1 MKKSLFTPFAII
13 AIASIFVWADAYTDA
28 QPNEGDSAPS
38 FNLQDQNGD
47 WHSLED
53 YRGKYVVLFF
63 YPKDGTPGCTTEAC
77 NFRDNIFAF
86 DDLDTQILG
95 ISLDDVESHK
105 EFSEKYSLPYPI
117 LADIN
122 KDSAVDY
129 GVLGKFMM
137 MTITKR
143 ESFIINPEGE
153 EMFTFSGD
161 FEVEEVLVTNS
172 EEFIG
177 KYVFSSILDKIKLK
191 NSSFPYLIQHFE
203 GWFIKTKNC

>member
-1 MKKSLFTPFAII
+1 MKNIFLKMLSLTAVISVFM
-13 AIASIFVWADAYTDA
+13 WADAYTET
-28 QPNEGDSAPS
+28 QPSVGDSAPT
-38 FNLQDQNGD
+38 FKLQDQNGD
-47 WHSLED
+47 WHTLED
-53 YRGKYVVLFF
+53 YKGKYVVLFF

-117 LADIN
+117 LADME
-122 KDSAVDY
+122 KESAVDY

-143 ESFIINPEGE
+143 ESFIIDPDGVIVKHYKNVDPDKHTDEVIE
-153 EMFTFSGD
+153 E
-161 FEVEEVLVTNS
+161 
-172 EEFIG
+172 
-177 KYVFSSILDKIKLK
+177 LK
-191 NSSFPYLIQHFE
+191 SLQ
-203 GWFIKTKNC
+203 KKV

>member
-1 MKKSLFTPFAII
+1 MLSLTAVISVFM
-13 AIASIFVWADAYTDA
+13 WADAYTET
-28 QPNEGDSAPS
+28 QPGVGDSAPT
-38 FNLQDQNGD
+38 FKLQDQNGD
-47 WHSLED
+47 WHTLED
-53 YRGKYVVLFF
+53 YKGKYVVLFF

-117 LADIN
+117 LADME
-122 KDSAVDY
+122 KESAVDY

-143 ESFIINPEGE
+143 ESFIIDPDGVIVKHYKNVDPDKHTDEVIE
-153 EMFTFSGD
+153 E
-161 FEVEEVLVTNS
+161 
-172 EEFIG
+172 
-177 KYVFSSILDKIKLK
+177 LK
-191 NSSFPYLIQHFE
+191 SLQ
-203 GWFIKTKNC
+203 KKV